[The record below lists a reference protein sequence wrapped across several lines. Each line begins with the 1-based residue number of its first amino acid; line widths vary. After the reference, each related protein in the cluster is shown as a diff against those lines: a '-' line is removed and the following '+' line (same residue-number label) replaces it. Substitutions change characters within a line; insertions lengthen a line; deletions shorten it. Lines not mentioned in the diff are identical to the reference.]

1 MTSILLDEIHEQPAV
16 MARLLL
22 EQSAAIQRLA
32 GGMRSGDI
40 DRMLIAARG
49 TSDNAA
55 RYGQYLFGAHNQL
68 AVALAAPSLFSR
80 FDRVPRLRQTLV
92 MGISQSG
99 QSPDIVAVLSAA
111 RRQSAPTVALTNTPG
126 SPLAATAD
134 HVIDLCA
141 GVERSVAATKTYTSA
156 LGALAMLSVAMGAA
170 ELATGLDAAP
180 AALTEAL
187 GSSGAARVA
196 AAALA
201 PASRCVVLGRGY
213 NYATAFELS
222 LKVKELTHLLAEPY
236 SIADFMHGPMA
247 VIEPGFP
254 AVVIDVGETFR
265 DEFAELR
272 EALRQQKATVIV
284 LTDQPERVQG
294 GEIPVPV
301 PASLPEAL
309 TPLAAILPA
318 QLLAFHLAQARGL
331 DPDLP
336 RTIRKVTET
345 R

>member
-1 MTSILLDEIHEQPAV
+1 MTSILLDEIHEQPDV
-16 MARLLL
+16 MARLLR
-22 EQSAAIQRLA
+22 EQAMPIARLA
-32 GGMRSGDI
+32 TAMRSADI
-40 DRMLIAARG
+40 DRVLIAARG

-55 RYGQYLFGAHNQL
+55 RYAQYLFGAHNQIV
-68 AVALAAPSLFSR
+68 VALAAPSLFSR
-80 FDRVPRLRQTLV
+80 FENVPRLRRTLA

-99 QSPDIVAVLSAA
+99 QSPDIVAVLAAA

-126 SPLAATAD
+126 SPLAATSD

-156 LGALAMLSVAMGAA
+156 LGALAMLSVAMGAG

-187 GSSGAARVA
+187 GSASAAQKA
-196 AAALA
+196 AQALA
-201 PASRCVVLGRGY
+201 SASRCVVLGRGY

-236 SIADFMHGPMA
+236 STADFMHGPMA

-254 AVVIDVGETFR
+254 VVLIDVGATFR
-265 DEFAELR
+265 EEFAELR
-272 EALRQQKATVIV
+272 EALLHQRATVIV
-284 LTDQPERVQG
+284 FTDEPQSARA
-294 GEIPVPV
+294 GEILVPV
-301 PASLPEAL
+301 PAGLPEAL

-318 QLLAFHLAQARGL
+318 QIMAFHLAQARGL

-336 RTIRKVTET
+336 RSIRKVTET

>member
-16 MARLLL
+16 IARLLL
-22 EQSAAIQRLA
+22 EQTAAIQRLA
-32 GGMRSGDI
+32 GGMRSADI

-80 FDRVPRLRQTLV
+80 FDNVPRLRQTLV

-187 GSSGAARVA
+187 NSSGAARVA
-196 AAALA
+196 AEALA

-265 DEFAELR
+265 DEFNELR
-272 EALRQQKATVIV
+272 DALRHQKATVIV
-284 LTDQPERVQG
+284 LTDQPERVRA

-301 PASLPEAL
+301 PSSLPEAL

-318 QLLAFHLAQARGL
+318 QLLAFHLAKARGL

-336 RTIRKVTET
+336 RSIRKVTET